1 MRTNQRH
8 STEISPVLVIAFP
21 LFFIK
26 ALKRFYV
33 ILMSAVD
40 GCSGSINRMEIKK
53 CGEQRISGE
62 QLKTLSHRA
71 LLMESTFRKH
81 CRRKG
86 KNTRAYCIANIDVLF
101 VLHGRLFLSFERSFS
116 FTRMGEAE

>member
-1 MRTNQRH
+1 
-8 STEISPVLVIAFP
+8 VIAFP

-86 KNTRAYCIANIDVLF
+86 KNTRGP
-101 VLHGRLFLSFERSFS
+101 LHCKHRRALRLTWSSVFKF
-116 FTRMGEAE
+116 